1 MSGYTSELR
10 HVVGSGFDLE
20 LDEYP
25 IFDAAYRAT
34 LNQKILD
41 HYWFREIGQET
52 AARFRHY
59 LKMTMNEIMP
69 YYNQLYASAALS
81 FNPLYNFDLTETT
94 SRENSSSSQSAGETG
109 SLSED
114 ENLAVQSDMPQSIIN
129 TDNIKAGSLYAAN
142 GSRNNATGST
152 SSTSVSTAAASALDQ
167 YSRRV
172 TGVQGPSASDLLIRF
187 RETFVNIDLQIIEA
201 LNTCFMGVY

>member
-1 MSGYTSELR
+1 MSHYTTELR
-10 HVVGSGFDLE
+10 SVVRSGFDLE

-25 IFDAAYRAT
+25 IFDAAYRAV

-41 HYWFREIGQET
+41 RYWFREIGQET
-52 AARFRHY
+52 PARFRHY
-59 LKMTMNEIMP
+59 LKMTLNEIMP

-109 SLSED
+109 ANSTD

-129 TDNIKAGSLYAAN
+129 SSNIQSGSLYAAN
-142 GSRNNATGST
+142 GSRSNSQGST
-152 SSTSVSTAAASALDQ
+152 TSTSVSTAAASTLDQ

-172 TGVQGPSASDLLIRF
+172 TGVQGPSASDLLLRF
-187 RETFVNIDLQIIEA
+187 RETFVNIDVQILDA
-201 LNTCFMGVY
+201 LNSCFMGVY

>member
-1 MSGYTSELR
+1 MSKYTSELR

-25 IFDAAYRAT
+25 IFDSAYRAV

-41 HYWFREIGQET
+41 RYWFREIGQET

-59 LKMTMNEIMP
+59 LKMTLNEIMP
-69 YYNQLYASAALS
+69 YYNQLYSSAALS

-109 SLSED
+109 ANSTD
-114 ENLAVQSDMPQSIIN
+114 ENLAIQSDMPQSLIQTN
-129 TDNIKAGSLYAAN
+129 DIKSGSLYAAN
-142 GSRNNATGST
+142 GSRSNSTGST
-152 SSTSVSTAAASALDQ
+152 NSASVSTAAATALDQ

-172 TGVQGPSASDLLIRF
+172 TGVQGPSTSELLLKF
-187 RETFVNIDLQIIEA
+187 RETFVNIDVMILDK
-201 LNTCFMGVY
+201 LNDCFMGVY